1 MKGRESRNE
10 GVCEVEAAG
19 GAGTIIMRTGATT
32 LLRAKDS
39 RKQATITAAIKCSGF
54 EPARDKTFAARRRS
68 ICSFC
73 SARPRVKP
81 PSMSST
87 LGSPKWDR

>member
-1 MKGRESRNE
+1 MGGR
-10 GVCEVEAAG
+10 
-19 GAGTIIMRTGATT
+19 GTIIMRTGATT
-32 LLRAKDS
+32 LLRARDR
-39 RKQATITAAIKCSGF
+39 RKHATITAAIKCSGF
-54 EPARDKTFAARRRS
+54 EPARDRTFAASRRS

-87 LGSPKWDR
+87 LGSPKWDK